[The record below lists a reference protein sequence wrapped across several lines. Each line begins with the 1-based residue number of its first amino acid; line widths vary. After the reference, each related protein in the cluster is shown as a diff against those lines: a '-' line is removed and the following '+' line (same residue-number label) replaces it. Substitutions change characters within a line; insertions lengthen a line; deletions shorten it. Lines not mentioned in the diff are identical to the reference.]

1 MENYL
6 KEFSAYIVGEKGL
19 SRNTVL
25 SYLSDLKHYFKF
37 LEKENKNIS
46 NIKHQNLTDFFW
58 QKKLDGLKPRS
69 IYRLIESIKQYYRF
83 LVSEKIITENPTS
96 YIVPPK
102 IPSKLPGQLSFD
114 EVNNLLNAINGT
126 KERDIRNRAMVELLY
141 ATGLRVS
148 ELVNLKIENVDM
160 ERGYLK
166 VKGKGNKE
174 RIVPIAQ
181 KSILSIKRYLETR
194 NNEFADNSDLFLSR
208 LGKKISR
215 IEFWRQLKNYA
226 AKAGIS
232 KKITPHLLRHSFA
245 THLLLG
251 GADLRFVQEM
261 LGHSSI
267 TTTQIYTHVDREH
280 LKELHKKYHPHG

>member
-1 MENYL
+1 MENYI
-6 KEFSAYIVGEKGL
+6 KEFSAYISGEKGL
-19 SRNTVL
+19 TRNTVL

-37 LEKENKNIS
+37 LEKENKSIS
-46 NIKHQNLTDFFW
+46 TVKHQDLTDFFW

-83 LVSEKIITENPTS
+83 LVSEKIITEDPTS
-96 YIVPPK
+96 YLVPPK

-114 EVNNLLNAINGT
+114 EINNLLKAINGT

-174 RIVPIAQ
+174 RIVPIVQ
-181 KSILSIKRYLETR
+181 KSISSIKKYLEMR
-194 NNEFADNSDLFLSR
+194 KKKVAENSDLFLSK

-226 AKAGIS
+226 AKAGIN

-267 TTTQIYTHVDREH
+267 TTTQIYTHVDKEH
-280 LKELHKKYHPHG
+280 LKELHKKFHPHG